1 MDIRTVATAR
11 LVSQTWHMA
20 VSGAPATI
28 ECSLPGNDCAAAR
41 AKLKCL
47 RAVVPCMRDLR
58 LSVSP
63 GATSELLV
71 ETLKDL
77 GTFHL
82 LT

>member
-1 MDIRTVATAR
+1 VATAR
-11 LVSQTWHMA
+11 LVSKTWHEA

-28 ECSLPGNDCAAAR
+28 ECSLPGNDATAAH
-41 AKLKCL
+41 AKLGCL
-47 RAVVPCMRDLR
+47 RAVVPCMRELR

-71 ETLKDL
+71 ETLRDL
-77 GTFHL
+77 SSFHL